1 MFYKMSLALL
11 LMFGVFM
18 FTKGSLSSSGKDQKG
33 IVYPNSRQDSQ
44 VDSYHGVEVKDPYR
58 YLEESS
64 SDETKEWVRAQN
76 LITFNYLDQI
86 PQREA
91 IRKRLNDLW
100 NYERFGLVSKEGSR
114 YFLCKND
121 GLQNQ
126 DVLYFFDKVGDVPKL
141 LLDPNNFSSDGT
153 SSLSFYSPS
162 HDGNLLAYGISKAG
176 SDWVTI
182 KLLDVE
188 NQRELDEEIN
198 WVKFSDA
205 TWLPD
210 GTGFYYSRYDQP
222 EEGREKE
229 ALNFYQK
236 VYFHK
241 VGTSQ
246 NEDALV
252 YDSPDHKDWVFGSI
266 VSEDGKYLIID
277 ARKGSASENAIFYK
291 KIGSNDSWKELFSDF
306 NARYHYIGN
315 DGTTFWFKTDLGAP
329 KGKVVAVDLKNPSE
343 KFWKELIPESD
354 NNIQYV
360 QLVGNRFIVG
370 YLKDVHSQ
378 IAQFDLDGTLEK
390 EINLPSIGMALG
402 FSGLQKDMETF
413 YVFTSYTKPST
424 VYRYDFL
431 TGESDLVFEPAFPML
446 LDDFEIKQVFYPS
459 KDGVRIPM
467 SLVSRKGMA
476 LDGNNP
482 VRLSGYGG
490 FNIPVTP
497 AFSPEGAAWLEMG
510 GVLAIANTRGGA
522 EYGEEW
528 HNAGRLQRKQNVFD
542 DFIAAAEW
550 LIEEKVTS
558 PSKLAIIGG
567 SNGGLLVG
575 ACVTQRPDLF
585 GAAIPMAGVLDMLR
599 YHLFT
604 IGWAWVPEYGS
615 SDLLEHFESLYKY
628 SPLHNL
634 QRGTSYPPTLIL
646 TADHDDRVVPA
657 HSYKFAAAMQEVQ
670 GGDSPI
676 LIRIETDAGHGAGM
690 PTSKRIDAA
699 ADRFAFL
706 FKSLNM

>member
-1 MFYKMSLALL
+1 
-11 LMFGVFM
+11 
-18 FTKGSLSSSGKDQKG
+18 
-33 IVYPNSRQDSQ
+33 
-44 VDSYHGVEVKDPYR
+44 
-58 YLEESS
+58 LEESN

-76 LITFNYLDQI
+76 LLTFGYLNKI
-86 PQREA
+86 PEKEA
-91 IRKRLNDLW
+91 IRKRLSDLW
-100 NYERFGLVSKEGSR
+100 NYERFGLVSKEGCR
-114 YFLCKND
+114 YFLCRND

-126 DVLYFFDKVGDVPKL
+126 DVLYSFENLGEDPKL

-162 HDGNLLAYGISKAG
+162 QDGNLLAYGISKAG
-176 SDWVTI
+176 SDWVSI
-182 KLLDVE
+182 KVLDVKT
-188 NQRELDEEIN
+188 QKELKDHIEL
-198 WVKFSDA
+198 VKFSDA

-210 GTGFYYSRYDQP
+210 GTGFYYARYDQP
-222 EEGREKE
+222 KEGHEKE
-229 ALNFYQK
+229 ALNYYQK
-236 VYFHK
+236 VYLHK
-241 VGTSQ
+241 LGTPQ
-246 NEDALV
+246 EEDILV
-252 YDSPDHKDWVFGSI
+252 YDRPDHKDWVFGPT
-266 VSEDGKYLIID
+266 VTEDEKYLVID
-277 ARKGSASENAIFYK
+277 ARKGSASENAVFYK
-291 KIGSNDSWKELFSDF
+291 ETASDGSWKELFPKFD
-306 NARYHYIGN
+306 ARYSYIGN

-329 KGKVVAVDLKNPSE
+329 KGKIVAVDLNHPEEQS
-343 KFWKELIPESD
+343 WKELVPESE
-354 NNIQYV
+354 NNMQYV

-378 IAQFDLDGTLEK
+378 IAQFSLEGILEK
-390 EINLPSIGMALG
+390 EIALPSIGMALG
-402 FSGLQKDMETF
+402 FGGLKSDMETF
-413 YVFTSYTKPST
+413 YAFTSFTNPST

-431 TGESDLVFEPAFPML
+431 TGESEVVFKPSFPMS
-446 LDDFEIKQVFYPS
+446 LDDFEIKQIFYTS
-459 KDGVRIPM
+459 RDGAQVPM
-467 SLVSRKGMA
+467 SLVSRKGMP
-476 LDGNNP
+476 LDRNNP

-510 GVLAIANTRGGA
+510 GVLAIANIRGGG

-528 HNAGRLQRKQNVFD
+528 HDAGRLQRKQNVFD

-575 ACVTQRPDLF
+575 ACVTQRPELF

-604 IGWAWVPEYGS
+604 IGWAWIPEYGS
-615 SDLLEHFESLYKY
+615 SESIEHFQSLYKY

-634 QRGTSYPPTLIL
+634 RKGTSYPPTLIF

-657 HSYKFAAAMQEVQ
+657 HSFKFAATMQESQ
-670 GGDSPI
+670 GGASPI

-706 FKSLNM
+706 VKSLKM